1 MVVRYRF
8 VLALVGVIAAAISFP
23 LARQVDFDRSIRAMF
38 AADDPTLIGYREL
51 EDSFGGNEVVMLVYE
66 DAEFET
72 TAGLE
77 RNEALSN
84 QIANLPGVAGV
95 LSPAVLNRAVE
106 KLRPGSLFS
115 KSVALFKSSDPVAKG
130 FMNLFSGYTH
140 SADRKRAAVVAML
153 ERDHTRQTID
163 SLKSIA
169 AELDDQPDDAIG
181 DVALVGEPV
190 LVHDGFELIQRDGKR
205 LEITTIVLLSI
216 VLLIALGD
224 MRLVTLAAISIAWSV
239 TITKA
244 IMFTAGI
251 ELSLVATILTAIVT
265 VITVTA
271 ILHLG
276 VRFQTSIRRGKSRP
290 AALAKTFA
298 RLSVPIFWTCMTDA
312 AGFAAL
318 AVSGILPVAQFG
330 IMTAI
335 ASIAVFVS
343 LALFAPTLLMIPNI
357 GKPAANPIV
366 TRVNHFLHRTGL
378 VVASWSV
385 HHRTAVIGVT
395 IVCVIF
401 VVLGMGRAEVET
413 SFLNNFRPDSEIVI
427 DYGHVESNFG
437 GAGVWDIVMDT
448 PKDLSEE
455 YLESV
460 RRLEDDLRGIE
471 IDGAKLTK
479 VISLADADSVA
490 MKVRILKLVSPS
502 TRLSGMSA
510 TMPVFFAALLSDSAD
525 GEPGK
530 LRIMLRSEEHLD
542 AERKTALIDE
552 VRRVVAS
559 SEVGKAAR
567 VTGYYVMMARLVGQ
581 MIVDQWR
588 CFAASGVLVWGLLIV
603 ATRSLRLATLALLP
617 NLLPVF
623 LVLAVVGLTGGKI
636 NMGAAMI
643 AAVSIGLSIDGS
655 VHFLS
660 AFQRLRRRGHSSID
674 SAIHAAGNIGAA
686 VVLATIALV
695 VGFGA
700 MTTSQ
705 FVPTATFGNLIAATL
720 AIGTIV
726 NLTLLPC
733 LVGAGHVAEIAS
745 PLDQS
750 AHA

>member
-1 MVVRYRF
+1 
-8 VLALVGVIAAAISFP
+8 
-23 LARQVDFDRSIRAMF
+23 DR
-38 AADDPTLIGYREL
+38 
-51 EDSFGGNEVVMLVYE
+51 N
-66 DAEFET
+66 
-72 TAGLE
+72 
-77 RNEALSN
+77 
-84 QIANLPGVAGV
+84 
-95 LSPAVLNRAVE
+95 
-106 KLRPGSLFS
+106 
-115 KSVALFKSSDPVAKG
+115 
-130 FMNLFSGYTH
+130 
-140 SADRKRAAVVAML
+140 RAAVVAML

-169 AELDDQPDDAIG
+169 AEMEARPDDAIG

-190 LVHDGFELIQRDGKR
+190 LIHDGFELIERDGKR

-224 MRLVTLAAISIAWSV
+224 IRLVALAAISIAWSV

-244 IMFTAGI
+244 IMFVAGI

-276 VRFQTSIRRGKSRP
+276 VRFQTGIRRGDSRP
-290 AALAKTFA
+290 VALVKAIA

-318 AVSGILPVAQFG
+318 AVSGILPVVQFG

-343 LALFAPTLLMIPNI
+343 LTLFAPTLLMIPKI
-357 GKPAANPIV
+357 GNPSTSRLV
-366 TRVNHFLHRTGL
+366 TRVNRSLHRTGL
-378 VVASWSV
+378 IVAACSV
-385 HHRTAVIGVT
+385 RHRKTTIG
-395 IVCVIF
+395 IAIACVIV

-437 GAGVWDIVMDT
+437 GAGVWDIVLDT
-448 PKDLSEE
+448 PGDLSEG
-455 YLESV
+455 YLQSV
-460 RRLEDDLRGIE
+460 RRLEDDLRAID

-490 MKVRILKLVSPS
+490 LKVRILKLVSPT
-502 TRLSGMSA
+502 TRLSGMST
-510 TMPVFFAALLSDSAD
+510 TMPVFFAALLSPTTDD
-525 GEPGK
+525 EPGK

-542 AERKTALIDE
+542 ADRKTKLINE
-552 VRRVVAS
+552 VRRVVAA
-559 SEVGKAAR
+559 SEVGRAAR

-588 CFAASGVLVWGLLIV
+588 CFAASGVLVWGLLIF

-623 LVLAVVGLTGGKI
+623 LVLSIVGLTGGKI

-655 VHFLS
+655 VHFL
-660 AFQRLRRRGHSSID
+660 AALKRLRRRGHSPID
-674 SAIHAAGNIGAA
+674 SAVHAAGNIGAA

-705 FVPTATFGNLIAATL
+705 FVPTATFGSLIAATL

-733 LVGAGHVAEIAS
+733 LVGGRRIAEHTS
-745 PLDQS
+745 R
-750 AHA
+750 